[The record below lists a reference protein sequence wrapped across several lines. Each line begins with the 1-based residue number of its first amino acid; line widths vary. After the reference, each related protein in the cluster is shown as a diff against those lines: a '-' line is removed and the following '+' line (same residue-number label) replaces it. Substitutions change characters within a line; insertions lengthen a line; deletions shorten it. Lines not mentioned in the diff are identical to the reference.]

1 VPKVQVQFHADPREA
16 VSLGL
21 RWARQHDLR
30 AVLEQFFPVYRAVEP
45 SGDDPSATGMEVID
59 RVALCRADPDLT
71 ATTAHEFVSRNPG
84 CLFLSIGSHGDDW
97 LRESALGG
105 VTEEQETLR
114 IWRDL
119 IGKAKSAMH
128 TGATTRNPASGAEE
142 TLPRHLHTPGAHEL
156 AARGVRI
163 LAVAGWNEFKFDDCA
178 HERAPSSDSPGAG
191 TSSAGEHR

>member
-114 IWRDL
+114 IWRLVPRRLFQDTYTL
-119 IGKAKSAMH
+119 PVH
-128 TGATTRNPASGAEE
+128 TNSPREAYGSLRSPAGMSSSSTTVPTNAPHQAIRQALGHHRPASIAEYMM
-142 TLPRHLHTPGAHEL
+142 A
-156 AARGVRI
+156 
-163 LAVAGWNEFKFDDCA
+163 
-178 HERAPSSDSPGAG
+178 
-191 TSSAGEHR
+191 